1 MTIRSFM
8 FIPGDSEKKLG
19 KADDLGADAL
29 ILDLEDAVAPSRKP
43 MAREMVPAFMRDR
56 PAGVRTSQLWVRINP
71 LGTEYALTDL
81 AAVVPMAPDGPAEV
95 LQLSHYLDALEA
107 QAGLPLG
114 AIQILPVATETAKA
128 PFALGDYASAEL
140 ERLYGL
146 TWGAEDLSSAIGASS
161 NLGED
166 GEWTLTYRMVR
177 SMTLLAAHAA
187 RVEAVETLYVD
198 FKDPDGLRASS
209 RAARSEGFSGRM
221 AIHPAQI
228 DIINESFTPSEDEV
242 AFANRVIAAFQAEPD
257 AGTVQLNGKMLDIP
271 HLNQARRTIAVYE
284 RYNR

>member
-1 MTIRSFM
+1 MDT
-8 FIPGDSEKKLG
+8 
-19 KADDLGADAL
+19 
-29 ILDLEDAVAPSRKP
+29 AVK
-43 MAREMVPAFMRDR
+43 
-56 PAGVRTSQLWVRINP
+56 
-71 LGTEYALTDL
+71 
-81 AAVVPMAPDGPAEV
+81 
-95 LQLSHYLDALEA
+95 
-107 QAGLPLG
+107 
-114 AIQILPVATETAKA
+114 
-128 PFALGDYASAEL
+128 
-140 ERLYGL
+140 
-146 TWGAEDLSSAIGASS
+146 
-161 NLGED
+161 LGED